1 MAVQQS
7 PIHSVIAGDVGS
19 WVDRHGYLLPAV
31 FSEADEEYRAAVTGA
46 ALHDASYWGR
56 LKATGADALDLLN
69 RLSTNQVIDLSA
81 GMAAPTVL
89 TTDRGR
95 IIDLLWVVNQ
105 GDHLLLLTSPGRQQ
119 TVIDWLDK
127 YTIMEDL
134 VVEDI
139 TGQTAMLALLGP
151 LAASVPRE
159 SLQVGPESGT
169 RFSAWEQRFGECETL
184 VIERPLGK
192 LPCFYLVAADEGR
205 ARTVAPLGGG
215 PGYRHRRR
223 GLRVHSGEPGSA
235 GLRQRIGRAL
245 QPVGSRSNRVGG
257 FRQGLLYRPRSHRP
271 AGQLP
276 QGAKVLGLSSLR
288 RRRPSHAG
296 RLSHPRGPRG
306 RGSDV
311 TLPSPNIGAV
321 GPGLRKDRHRTR
333 RRRIMVGAASLRAG
347 PHRRTG
353 PTLWARPRL
362 GWRLSLVASD
372 QRRGAALISPVGVAS
387 NSAAKA

>member
-7 PIHSVIAGDVGS
+7 PIHSVIADEAGS

-151 LAASVPRE
+151 LAASVAGIPAG
-159 SLQVGPESGT
+159 GPESGT
-169 RFSAWEQRFGECETL
+169 RFSAREQRFGECETL

-192 LPCFYLVAADEGR
+192 LPCFYLVAAEKDAPELWRHLAAAPVTAIGVEAFESIRVSLGVPAYGNELGEPYNPLEAGLIGSVDFAKGCYIGQEVIARLDSYHKVQKYLVSLRFDDDAQVTPGASLTQEGR
-205 ARTVAPLGGG
+205 VVGAVTSLSRVPTSGLLGLGYVRTASALAGGELWLAPPASGRVRIEELAQLFG
-215 PGYRHRRR
+215 PG
-223 GLRVHSGEPGSA
+223 
-235 GLRQRIGRAL
+235 Q
-245 QPVGSRSNRVGG
+245 
-257 FRQGLLYRPRSHRP
+257 
-271 AGQLP
+271 
-276 QGAKVLGLSSLR
+276 
-288 RRRPSHAG
+288 
-296 RLSHPRGPRG
+296 
-306 RGSDV
+306 D
-311 TLPSPNIGAV
+311 
-321 GPGLRKDRHRTR
+321 
-333 RRRIMVGAASLRAG
+333 
-347 PHRRTG
+347 
-353 PTLWARPRL
+353 
-362 GWRLSLVASD
+362 
-372 QRRGAALISPVGVAS
+372 
-387 NSAAKA
+387 